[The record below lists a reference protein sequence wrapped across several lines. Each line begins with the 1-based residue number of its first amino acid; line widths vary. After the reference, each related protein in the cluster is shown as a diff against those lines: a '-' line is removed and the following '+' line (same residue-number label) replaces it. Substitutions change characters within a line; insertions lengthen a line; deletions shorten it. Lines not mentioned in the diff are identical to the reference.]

1 MIDAPPG
8 PLSPEEADLLLQV
21 ARRTVQAAIAGR
33 ESPRDPEDRAL
44 FRTRRDVFVTLRLDG
59 ALRGCLG
66 TYGAARPL
74 FDNLVQAARGAALDD
89 PRFPPLRPDE
99 LRGLRIEVT
108 LLDPP
113 FPIAG
118 PEAIAVGRHG
128 LSVSQREARGL
139 LLPQVAIEHRLDAVS
154 FLGLACRKAGLAPDA
169 WRRGARVEA
178 FTAECVSE
186 PETDPATSSRGD

>member
-1 MIDAPPG
+1 MGPPPG

-21 ARRTVQAAIAGR
+21 ARRTVQAAVTGGAP
-33 ESPRDPEDRAL
+33 PRHADERPL
-44 FRTRRDVFVTLRLDG
+44 FRARRDVFVTLRLDG

-99 LRGLRIEVT
+99 LPGVRIEVT

-139 LLPQVAIEHRLDAVS
+139 LLPQVAIEHRLDAEA

-169 WRRGARVEA
+169 WRHGARLEA

-186 PETDPATSSRGD
+186 PEIDPGTASRAD